1 MCGRYVIARM
11 AGDLL
16 GGVELEEDLANY
28 NVAPTQT
35 VPVLVDHAEGGGW
48 RRELHSARW
57 GLLPRWAK
65 DESFSSRAFNA
76 RSETV
81 LEKPTFRH
89 AVKAQHCAVPATG
102 YYEWLKAPEQGSG
115 RPAKTPFYVHPA
127 DQAQNI
133 YFAGLYEWWRI
144 PEGPEQGGWL
154 LSTTILTMDSP
165 SEREAELAEHGA
177 ATLSELSRLHDRL
190 PIPLAYTGDDDD
202 ALSRWLRAAESPAA
216 AVEEARAGA
225 YDVAATWELREV
237 GPEVGKVSRNGPEL
251 IEPAG
256 TLL

>member
-1 MCGRYVIARM
+1 MIARA

-16 GGVELEEDLANY
+16 GGVELEEDLDNY

-35 VPVLVDHAEGGGW
+35 VPVLVDHEDDGAW
-48 RRELHSARW
+48 HRELHAARW

-102 YYEWLKAPEQGSG
+102 YYEWLKHPSPEKG
-115 RPAKTPFYVHPA
+115 RPAKTPFYVHPE
-127 DQAQNI
+127 DEAQNI
-133 YFAGLYEWWRI
+133 YFAGLYEWWKV
-144 PEGPEQGGWL
+144 PDGPEAGGWL

-165 SEREAELAEHGA
+165 GEREAELAEEGA

-190 PIPLAYTGDDDD
+190 PIPLAFTGADDD
-202 ALSRWLRAAESPAA
+202 ALTRWLRATDRPDA
-216 AVEEARAGA
+216 AVERVREGA
-225 YDVAATWELREV
+225 YDVAATWRLREV
-237 GPEVGKVSRNGPEL
+237 GSEVGNVSNNGPGL